1 LRKSYEEFEARSV
14 KIVIV
19 SPADRDQVEKFLEV
33 HGPYPFKI
41 YGDPHLNVYREM
53 GNHRFTTLKSLMYVG
68 AGILSGKAKI
78 SDIIPKEE
86 KKRELF
92 FSAVK
97 NQDVN
102 VQGSS
107 WLFSSEGEVLWQH
120 KDDSPKDH
128 ARIKE
133 ILEQV
138 SINHPKNMRN
148 KGD

>member
-1 LRKSYEEFEARSV
+1 MVA
-14 KIVIV
+14 V
-19 SPADRDQVEKFLEV
+19 SPADRGQIEKFLDV
-33 HGPYPFKI
+33 HGPYPFEI
-41 YGDPHLNVYREM
+41 YGDPELNVYREM

-68 AGILSGKAKI
+68 AGLLSGKAKL
-78 SDIIPKEE
+78 SDIVPREE

-107 WLFSSEGEVLWQH
+107 WLFDRDGEVLWKH
-120 KDDSPKDH
+120 LDDSPKDH
-128 ARIKE
+128 AMVKG

-138 SINHPKNMRN
+138 RKL
-148 KGD
+148 G

>member
-1 LRKSYEEFEARSV
+1 MRKSCEEFEARSV
-14 KIVIV
+14 KVVIV
-19 SPADRDQVEKFLEV
+19 TPADREQIEKFLEI
-33 HGPYPFKI
+33 HGPYPFNI
-41 YGDPHLNVYREM
+41 YGDPKLNVYREM
-53 GNHRFTTLKSLMYVG
+53 GNHRFTTLKSLAYVG

-107 WLFSSEGEVLWQH
+107 WLFDRDGEVLWKH
-120 KDDSPKDH
+120 MDDSPKDH
-128 ARIKE
+128 ARVKE
-133 ILEQV
+133 ILKQV
-138 SINHPKNMRN
+138 SEN
-148 KGD
+148 K

>member
-1 LRKSYEEFEARSV
+1 LRKSFDEFEARLV
-14 KIVIV
+14 KVVIV
-19 SPADRDQVEKFLEV
+19 SPADREQIEKFLEV
-33 HGPYPFKI
+33 HGPYPFNI
-41 YGDPHLNVYREM
+41 YGDPQMNVYKEM
-53 GNHRFTTLKSLMYVG
+53 GNHRFTTLKSLAYVG

-107 WLFSSEGEVLWQH
+107 WLFDREGEVLWKH
-120 KDDSPKDH
+120 MDDSPKDH
-128 ARIKE
+128 ARVKE
-133 ILEQV
+133 ILKQV
-138 SINHPKNMRN
+138 SEN
-148 KGD
+148 K

>member
-1 LRKSYEEFEARSV
+1 LRKSYDAFEARSV
-14 KIVIV
+14 KLVIV
-19 SPADRDQVEKFLEV
+19 SPADREQIEKFLNV
-33 HGPYPFKI
+33 HGPFPFEI
-41 YGDPHLNVYREM
+41 YGDPELNVYREM

-78 SDIIPKEE
+78 SEIIPKEE

-107 WLFSSEGEVLWQH
+107 WLFSRDGEVLWQH
-120 KDDSPKDH
+120 KDNSPKDH
-128 ARIKE
+128 ARVME

-138 SINHPKNMRN
+138 SINPPKNMRN
-148 KGD
+148 

>member
-1 LRKSYEEFEARSV
+1 MRKSYEEFESRSV
-14 KIVIV
+14 KVVIV
-19 SPADRDQVEKFLEV
+19 SPADREQIEKFLEI
-33 HGPYPFKI
+33 HGPYPFNI
-41 YGDPHLNVYREM
+41 YGDPKLNVYREM
-53 GNHRFTTLKSLMYVG
+53 GNHRFTTLISLAYVG

-107 WLFSSEGEVLWQH
+107 WLFDRDGEVLWKH
-120 KDDSPKDH
+120 MDDSPKDH

-133 ILEQV
+133 ILKQV
-138 SINHPKNMRN
+138 CEN
-148 KGD
+148 K

>member
-1 LRKSYEEFEARSV
+1 LRKSYEEFEAHSV
-14 KIVIV
+14 KLVIV
-19 SPADRDQVEKFLEV
+19 SPAEREQIKRFKEV
-33 HGPYPFKI
+33 HGPYPFEI
-41 YGDPHLNVYREM
+41 YGDPDLNVYQEM

-107 WLFSSEGEVLWQH
+107 WLFDQNGELLWKH
-120 KDDSPKDH
+120 MDDSPKDH
-128 ARIKE
+128 AKVNE
-133 ILEQV
+133 ILKQ
-138 SINHPKNMRN
+138 IQK
-148 KGD
+148 

>member
-1 LRKSYEEFEARSV
+1 MVA
-14 KIVIV
+14 V
-19 SPADRDQVEKFLEV
+19 SPADRGQIEKFLDV
-33 HGPYPFKI
+33 HGPYPFEI
-41 YGDPHLNVYREM
+41 YGDPELNVYREM

-68 AGILSGKAKI
+68 AGILSGKAKL
-78 SDIIPKEE
+78 SDIVPREE

-107 WLFSSEGEVLWQH
+107 WLFDRDGEVLWKH
-120 KDDSPKDH
+120 LDDSPKDH
-128 ARIKE
+128 ARVKG

-138 SINHPKNMRN
+138 RKL
-148 KGD
+148 G

>member
-1 LRKSYEEFEARSV
+1 LRKSYEEFESRSV
-14 KIVIV
+14 KVVIV
-19 SPADRDQVEKFLEV
+19 SPADREQIEKFLEI
-33 HGPYPFKI
+33 HGPYPFSI
-41 YGDPHLNVYREM
+41 YGDPQLNVYREM
-53 GNHRFTTLKSLMYVG
+53 GNHRFTTLKSLAYVG

-107 WLFSSEGEVLWQH
+107 WLFDTDGVIVWKH
-120 KDDSPKDH
+120 MDGSPKDH
-128 ARIKE
+128 ARVKE
-133 ILEQV
+133 ILKQI
-138 SINHPKNMRN
+138 S
-148 KGD
+148 